1 VELVVEWSGGEHR
14 RVALVSWIEAEEAVS
29 GGEVKISCGTHKRK
43 GRGAL
48 GLSPSWPTPYTA
60 PLRLSCRIGPG
71 RMGLEG
77 HGLAFA
83 AKPGR

>member
-43 GRGAL
+43 GRGVL
-48 GLSPSWPTPYTA
+48 GLSPS
-60 PLRLSCRIGPG
+60 
-71 RMGLEG
+71 
-77 HGLAFA
+77 
-83 AKPGR
+83 